1 MRALKYK
8 NSGNRGFPVH
18 FIRVL
23 LMIPLY
29 SVFTLSIR
37 IITAIFAVVK
47 VKLGYF
53 RVFLCIF
60 LVNLC
65 DFDVNLSKMW
75 LFYRYFKAE
84 CEMWVSWSDM

>member
-1 MRALKYK
+1 MRALEYK

-23 LMIPLY
+23 LMMPLY
-29 SVFTLSIR
+29 SVFRLSIR
-37 IITAIFAVVK
+37 IITAIFDVVK
-47 VKLGYF
+47 VKLG
-53 RVFLCIF
+53 VFSSIFVYF

-75 LFYRYFKAE
+75 LFYRYFKAK
-84 CEMWVSWSDM
+84 CEL